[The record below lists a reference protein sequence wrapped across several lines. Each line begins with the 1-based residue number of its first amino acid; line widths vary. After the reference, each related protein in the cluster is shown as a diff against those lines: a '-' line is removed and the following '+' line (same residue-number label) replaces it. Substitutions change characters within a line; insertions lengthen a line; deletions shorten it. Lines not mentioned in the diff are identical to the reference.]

1 MRRCCAIVSIRY
13 STCDYIINNYLP
25 KFEVFYVHL
34 LKLCHFLF
42 ESSYYFWGEFNPTFF
57 LKMIEFTSYI
67 GGLLSVWL
75 GFSLVGAY
83 DVLEAAVLH
92 IYRYL
97 EDERKKTSLNLNPI
111 TMPTI
116 DVYDPI
122 KMNYDQQYRRRYRRD
137 MWRRKAKVA
146 TIIQRMTQ
154 TPPR

>member
-1 MRRCCAIVSIRY
+1 LKVVIIFGLNSIQ
-13 STCDYIINNYLP
+13 
-25 KFEVFYVHL
+25 
-34 LKLCHFLF
+34 LF
-42 ESSYYFWGEFNPTFF
+42 S

-137 MWRRKAKVA
+137 MWRRKARVA
-146 TIIQRMTQ
+146 TIIQRMTE